1 MAFSLLWSCGLII
14 SIIIF
19 AVAFG
24 LMLSSGNPSNKSL
37 AIFTVG
43 SLIATFLLVYAMSI
57 FKVQLNSVM
66 GSYNYL
72 LLFLIALILM
82 FTGYLINDGESFR
95 KNLTKVFPLTYLC
108 FLLCALICIGSK
120 DPLFGLDSLQISTLT
135 AVLFSLIMLAA
146 YFACRKVRV
155 LRNSHESV
163 GSLYIIAGIYFLVVS
178 LFLPNIMSLKMDE
191 MKPINVVSIES
202 IAITIIL
209 LIVVVA
215 LGLIYYKKNTLL
227 K

>member
-14 SIIIF
+14 SVVIF

-24 LMLSSGNPSNKSL
+24 IALSNCEFSKKSL
-37 AIFTVG
+37 AIFAG
-43 SLIATFLLVYAMSI
+43 ASLIATFLLVYLIDI
-57 FKVQLNSVM
+57 FKVQLNSLM
-66 GSYNYL
+66 GAYNYL

-82 FTGYLINDGESFR
+82 LTGYLVNAGEDFKR
-95 KNLTKVFPLTYLC
+95 KIMRIFSLTYLC
-108 FLLCALICIGSK
+108 FMLCVVICIGSK
-120 DPLFGLDSLQISTLT
+120 ESILGLNSLQT
-135 AVLFSLIMLAA
+135 AAFTGILFTLIMLLAFYVSRKIRPVA
-146 YFACRKVRV
+146 Y
-155 LRNSHESV
+155 ESL

-178 LFLPNIMSLKMDE
+178 LFLPNIVSLDMNA

-202 IAITIIL
+202 IAITIVL